1 MSEVNRKRN
10 PLIKSYNDRVM
21 DLFYRTKLRE
31 GEKVTDN
38 RDSHIAKELGLT
50 TQIVC
55 VIITK
60 NLNEKEAELSKRI
73 EVTEDSVIREMEEL
87 EVKYTTVKSKP

>member
-1 MSEVNRKRN
+1 MNEVNRRRN

-31 GEKVTDN
+31 GEKVIDN

-60 NLNEKEAELSKRI
+60 NLNEKMKELNNRP
-73 EVTEDSVIREMEEL
+73 ELTEDSAIREMEEL
-87 EVKYTTVKSKP
+87 EVNYTTIKPEP